1 MDPMIAKLIES
12 RRASIGALESDIEKL
27 SALAAAAKDANVA
40 NSFGS
45 ILTVKKQ
52 RLAKLYKELR
62 GFVVASGQTEIPG
75 TDGAPA
81 AKPPVK
87 R

>member
-12 RRASIGALESDIEKL
+12 RRASIAALESDISKL
-27 SALAAAAKDANVA
+27 EALQSAAKDANVA

-45 ILTVKKQ
+45 ILTVKRQ
-52 RLAKLYKELR
+52 RLTKLLKELR
-62 GFVVASGQTEIPG
+62 GFVLASGQTEIPG
-75 TDGAPA
+75 TDGAPV